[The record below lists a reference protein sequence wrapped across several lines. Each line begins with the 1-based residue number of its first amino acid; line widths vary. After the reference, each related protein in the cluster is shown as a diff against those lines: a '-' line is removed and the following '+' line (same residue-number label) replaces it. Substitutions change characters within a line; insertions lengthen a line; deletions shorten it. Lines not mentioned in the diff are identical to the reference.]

1 LEKKDIQ
8 ISKSRLFS
16 QQIIDTQFETPKEI
30 VSWMGAMQAQDYI
43 MAKWAVGVRLKNQ
56 TEKNIEE
63 AIDKGEILRTHVLRP
78 TWHFVSPDDIYW
90 MTKLTA
96 AKIKSSLTSRHKQL
110 EITDSILKKT
120 IGIMEKE
127 MGDGVNLTRNDLA
140 QKFRDKG
147 IKTDENRL
155 SHILFCAEFEAVICS
170 GPIKENRPTY
180 SLLSHRVP
188 KKKELGRDESLAELA
203 KRYFTSHAPATIQ
216 DFSWWSNL
224 SLTEIRR
231 AVDSIKSDFTIE
243 ETNTGKYLLPGS
255 FSLDKN
261 PKNSIYLLPAYD
273 EFLISYRDRSH
284 SLHSTHN
291 KKTISSN
298 GIFFPIVVI
307 NGQVSG
313 LWQRTIQKNKLI
325 VTINTFQEQG
335 KTIKNQIAK
344 KAAEYGK
351 FLDKETDVIFKVSE
365 VK

>member
-1 LEKKDIQ
+1 LEKKDNQ
-8 ISKSRLFS
+8 ISNRRLLS
-16 QQIIDTQFETPKEI
+16 QQIADPQYKTPAQI

-43 MAKWAVGVRLKNQ
+43 MAKWAIGVRLIN
-56 TEKNIEE
+56 TSEKIIEE

-96 AKIKSSLTSRHKQL
+96 AKIKTSLKSRHKQL
-110 EITDSILKKT
+110 EITDSILKKS
-120 IGIMEKE
+120 IGIIEKE
-127 MGDGVNLTRNDLA
+127 MADGVSMSRNELA
-140 QKFRDKG
+140 QKFHEKG

-155 SHILFCAEFEAVICS
+155 SHILFCAEFEGVICS

-180 SLLSHRVP
+180 SLLSYRVP
-188 KKKELGRDESLAELA
+188 KRKDLGRDESLAELA

-224 SLTEIRR
+224 SLTEIKR
-231 AVDSIKSDFTIE
+231 AVETVKSDFSTE
-243 ETNTGKYLLPGS
+243 ETDTGKYLLPDS
-255 FSLDKN
+255 FSWDKI
-261 PKNSIYLLPAYD
+261 PKSSVHLLPAYD

-284 SLHSTHN
+284 SLHATHN
-291 KKTISSN
+291 KRTISSN

-307 NGQVSG
+307 NGQVAG
-313 LWQRTIQKNKLI
+313 VWQRSVQKNKL
-325 VTINTFQEQG
+325 VVSVNTFQEQG
-335 KTIKNQIAK
+335 KTIKKQIEK

-351 FLDKETDVIFKVSE
+351 FLDKETDVTFKVSE

>member
-16 QQIIDTQFETPKEI
+16 QQITDNHFKTPKEI

-43 MAKWAVGVRLKNQ
+43 MAKWAVGLRLKNQ
-56 TEKNIEE
+56 TEKHIED

-78 TWHFVSPDDIYW
+78 TWHFVAPEDIYW

-96 AKIKSSLTSRHKQL
+96 AKIKTSLKSRHKQL
-110 EITDSILKKT
+110 ELSDSILKKT
-120 IGIMEKE
+120 IVIIEKE
-127 MGDGVNLTRNDLA
+127 LADGVSLTRNDLA

-155 SHILFCAEFEAVICS
+155 SHILFCAEFEALICS

-188 KKKELGRDESLAELA
+188 KKKELGREESLTELA

-231 AVDSIKSDFTIE
+231 AVDSIKSDFSIE
-243 ETNTGKYLLPGS
+243 DTETGKYLLPNS
-255 FSLDKN
+255 FSWDKN
-261 PKNSIYLLPAYD
+261 PNRSVYLLPAYD

-284 SLHSTHN
+284 SLHATHN

-313 LWQRTIQKNKLI
+313 LWQRTIQKNKLL
-325 VTINTFQEQG
+325 VTVNTFQEQG
-335 KTIKNQIAK
+335 KTIKAQIGK
-344 KAAEYGK
+344 KAEEYGK
-351 FLDKETDVIFKVSE
+351 FLDKETEVKFKISE

>member
-1 LEKKDIQ
+1 MKKKDNQ
-8 ISKSRLFS
+8 ISNIRLLS
-16 QQIIDTQFETPKEI
+16 QQITDPQLKTPAEL
-30 VSWMGAMQAQDYI
+30 VRWMGAIQAQDYI
-43 MAKWAVGVRLKNQ
+43 MSKWAIGLRLKSSS
-56 TEKNIEE
+56 EKNIEE

-96 AKIKSSLTSRHKQL
+96 AKIKTSLRSRHKQL

-120 IGIMEKE
+120 LGIIEKE
-127 MGDGVNLTRNDLA
+127 MADGVSLTRNELA
-140 QKFRDKG
+140 LKFHEKG

-155 SHILFCAEFEAVICS
+155 SHILFCAEFEGVICS
-170 GPIKENRPTY
+170 GPIKENRPAY
-180 SLLSHRVP
+180 SLLSYRVP
-188 KKKELGRDESLAELA
+188 ERKDLGREESLAELA

-231 AVDSIKSDFTIE
+231 AVDSIKSEFTTE
-243 ETNTGKYLLPGS
+243 ETDTGKYLLPGS
-255 FSLDKN
+255 FSWNKN
-261 PKNSIYLLPAYD
+261 PKSSVHLLPAYD

-284 SLHSTHN
+284 SLHATHN

-307 NGQVSG
+307 SGQVAG
-313 LWQRTIQKNKLI
+313 LWQRSVQKNRLI
-325 VTINTFQEQG
+325 VSVNTFQEQG
-335 KTIKNQIAK
+335 KTIKKQIEK

-351 FLDKETDVIFKVSE
+351 FLDKETNVIFKVSE

>member
-1 LEKKDIQ
+1 MEKKDIQ
-8 ISKSRLFS
+8 ISNTRLAS
-16 QQIIDTQFETPKEI
+16 QQIADTLFKTPREI

-43 MAKWAVGVRLKNQ
+43 MAKWAVGVRLKNPS
-56 TEKNIEE
+56 EKIVEE
-63 AIDKGEILRTHVLRP
+63 AIDKGEILRTHLLRP

-96 AKIKSSLTSRHKQL
+96 AKIKTSFKSRHKQM

-120 IGIMEKE
+120 LGIIEKE
-127 MGDGVNLTRNDLA
+127 LADGVSLTRNDLA
-140 QKFRDKG
+140 QKFRNKG

-155 SHILFCAEFEAVICS
+155 SHILFCAEFETVICS

-180 SLLSHRVP
+180 SLLSYRVP
-188 KKKELGRDESLAELA
+188 KKKELGREESLAELA

-231 AVDSIKSDFTIE
+231 AVDSIKSDFISEDTDA
-243 ETNTGKYLLPGS
+243 GKYLIPGS
-255 FSLDKN
+255 FSWDIN
-261 PKNSIYLLPAYD
+261 PKSSVHLLPAYD

-284 SLHSTHN
+284 SLHATHN
-291 KKTISSN
+291 KKTISAN
-298 GIFFPIVVI
+298 GIFFPVVVI

-325 VTINTFQEQG
+325 VKVNTFGEQG
-335 KTIKNQIAK
+335 KTIKRQIEK
-344 KAAEYGK
+344 KAKEYGK
-351 FLDKETDVIFKVSE
+351 FLDKETTVTFKVSE
-365 VK
+365 VI

>member
-8 ISKSRLFS
+8 ISISRLFS
-16 QQIIDTQFETPKEI
+16 QQITDTQFKTPKEI

-56 TEKNIEE
+56 SEKSIEE
-63 AIDKGEILRTHVLRP
+63 AIDRGEILRTHVLRP

-96 AKIKSSLTSRHKQL
+96 AKIKSSLKSRHKQL

-120 IGIMEKE
+120 IGIIEKE
-127 MGDGVNLTRNDLA
+127 MAGGVSLTRNDLA

-155 SHILFCAEFEAVICS
+155 SHILFCAEFEGIICS

-180 SLLSHRVP
+180 ALLSHRVP
-188 KKKELGRDESLAELA
+188 KKKDLGREESLAELA
-203 KRYFTSHAPATIQ
+203 KRYFTSHAPATVQ

-224 SLTEIRR
+224 SLTEIRG
-231 AVDSIKSDFTIE
+231 AVDSIKSDFTTE
-243 ETNTGKYLLPGS
+243 DTVKGKYLLPAS
-255 FSLDKN
+255 FSWNKN
-261 PKNSIYLLPAYD
+261 PNSSVHLLPAYD
-273 EFLISYRDRSH
+273 EFLISYRDRSS
-284 SLHSTHN
+284 SLNDMHN

-298 GIFFPIVVI
+298 GIFFPVVVI

-325 VTINTFQEQG
+325 VTVNTFKEQG
-335 KTIKNQIAK
+335 KTIKNQIEK
-344 KAAEYGK
+344 KAAEYGR
-351 FLDKETDVIFKVSE
+351 FLDKETDVTFKVSE